1 MKERERLIE
10 LLKDVEYQY
19 TKINSIKTEDVADW
33 LLRHGVIVPP
43 CKVGD
48 KFYRVETYCTEGGYS
63 DKPIIAYSS
72 TCEYCC
78 EECDGK
84 KRIDEHTFDS
94 PLQILNLEKSF
105 GKYVFLTK
113 EEAEKALKGGAE

>member
-1 MKERERLIE
+1 MTERERLIE
-10 LLKDVEYQY
+10 LIHAYDGD
-19 TKINSIKTEDVADW
+19 NDGDFADY
-33 LLRHGVIVPP
+33 LLANGVIVPP

-63 DKPIIAYSS
+63 DKPIIPYSS
-72 TCEYCC
+72 TCENCC
-78 EECDGK
+78 EKCDGR

-113 EEAEKALKGGAE
+113 EEAEQALKGAEGK